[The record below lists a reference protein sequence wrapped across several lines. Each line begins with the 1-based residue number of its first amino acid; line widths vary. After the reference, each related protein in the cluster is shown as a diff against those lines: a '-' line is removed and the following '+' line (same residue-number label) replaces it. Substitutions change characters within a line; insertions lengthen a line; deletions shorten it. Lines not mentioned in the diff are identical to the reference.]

1 MKFLSL
7 FSLRKWIRFI
17 LGTKIGPMLS
27 DKHFI
32 ELEYYAHMG
41 KSAHL
46 DHPDTFNE
54 KLQWLKLYDRNPLYT
69 KMVDKVSAKEYVAK
83 IIGEQFIVPTLGV
96 WDKPEEIDFNVLP
109 EQFVL
114 KVTHDSGGVVIC
126 KDKAQFDR
134 TRAIEKLR
142 NSLKRDYYSVHRE
155 WPYKDVKKRILAEVY
170 LEDRDDC
177 ELRDYKFFVFN
188 GVVKLMFVAS
198 DRQNAEEE
206 TKFDFFDR
214 DYEFIDVRNGH
225 PNSARKPAKPD
236 HYELMITLAEK
247 LAAGIPHVRVDFYEV
262 NGTVYF
268 GEMTFSHWS
277 GLVPFEP
284 AEWDKRIGSWI
295 NLPSIKDN

>member
-1 MKFLSL
+1 
-7 FSLRKWIRFI
+7 
-17 LGTKIGPMLS
+17 MLS
-27 DKHFI
+27 DKHYI
-32 ELEYYAHMG
+32 ELEYYAYMG
-41 KSAHL
+41 KFAHL
-46 DHPDTFNE
+46 DHPVTFNE

-69 KMVDKVSAKEYVAK
+69 QMVDKVSAKEYAAK
-83 IIGEQFIVPTLGV
+83 IIGEQFIVPTLGI
-96 WDKPEEIDFNVLP
+96 WEKTEDIDFDGLP

-134 TRAIEKLR
+134 TKAIERLR
-142 NSLKRDYYSVHRE
+142 NSLKRDYYSLHRE

-170 LEDRDDC
+170 LEDRDDY

-188 GVVKLMFVAS
+188 GAVKLMFVAS
-198 DRQNAEEE
+198 DRQNDEEE

-214 DYEFIDVRNGH
+214 DYQFIDVRNGH
-225 PNSARKPAKPD
+225 PNSARKPAKPEN
-236 HYELMITLAEK
+236 YELMITLAEK

-262 NGTVYF
+262 NGAVFF